1 MKPNNETSPSLIDA
15 NRVAYS
21 PTEYAA
27 LFGRQ
32 QTWGY
37 RQLYRGTVKAITRC
51 GRILIPRCE
60 VDRLLRS
67 AEEYN
72 GKPRP
77 RMVKKQKIKP
87 DLSPGLFI

>member
-37 RQLYRGTVKAITRC
+37 RQLY
-51 GRILIPRCE
+51 
-60 VDRLLRS
+60 S
-67 AEEYN
+67 
-72 GKPRP
+72 
-77 RMVKKQKIKP
+77 
-87 DLSPGLFI
+87 F